1 VISLHDIETARAA
14 IRGVVVE
21 TPCISCMPF
30 SRELGLDLWFK
41 HETLQL
47 TGSFKVRG
55 ALHKVRSLSPREAE
69 AGVITASAGNHAQ
82 GVAFAAQREG
92 IPAQVVMPVT
102 TPLLKIENTRRLGAR
117 VLLHGET
124 FGEAHE
130 EAWRVCR
137 ERQLVFVP
145 PFDDEQVIAGQGT
158 IGLEL
163 LEQVPGLEAVIV
175 PIGGGGLIAGI
186 ALALKESRPEVR
198 VYGVQT
204 EAAPAMAESV
214 RAGHR
219 VEVPTRRSVAEG
231 ISVKQPGELTY
242 EQVRRY
248 VDGIEV
254 VSEDEIR
261 TAIVDLIESGKVV
274 AEGAAAATLAAL
286 RGGRLAELRGRR
298 VVALLSGANID
309 IHLLSRLIDRSL
321 VEHHR
326 LVRFRTHV
334 TDRPGALADLL
345 SGIASAGGNVVAIE
359 HDRVFKDAGFWEAEV
374 EVTLETRNAQH
385 IGELERSLAQRG
397 YEIEPLD

>member
-1 VISLHDIETARAA
+1 MGQEGCQQGVAAHRRQPIGLHSCHPESSRSDRGRRGTLVISLHDIETARAT
-14 IRGVVVE
+14 IRGVAVE
-21 TPCISCMPF
+21 TPCMPCISF
-30 SRELGLDLWFK
+30 SPELGLDLWFK
-41 HETLQL
+41 HETLQH

-117 VLLHGET
+117 VLLRGET
-124 FGEAHE
+124 SGEAHE

-186 ALALKESRPEVR
+186 ALSLKESRPEVR

-242 EQVRRY
+242 ELGR
-248 VDGIEV
+248 G
-254 VSEDEIR
+254 
-261 TAIVDLIESGKVV
+261 V
-274 AEGAAAATLAAL
+274 AEGAAAAALAAL
-286 RGGRLAELRGRR
+286 RGGRLGELRGRR

-309 IHLLSRLIDRSL
+309 IHLLSRI
-321 VEHHR
+321 
-326 LVRFRTHV
+326 
-334 TDRPGALADLL
+334 
-345 SGIASAGGNVVAIE
+345 
-359 HDRVFKDAGFWEAEV
+359 
-374 EVTLETRNAQH
+374 
-385 IGELERSLAQRG
+385 
-397 YEIEPLD
+397 